1 MHRER
6 SYTHKNKEDILTN
19 PKDSESIIKDGKEV
33 FNFFFFFFPKDLIA
47 MELFYKAVTFR
58 NLG

>member
-1 MHRER
+1 MHPER

-33 FNFFFFFFPKDLIA
+33 FNFFFFFPQRPNCYGIVL
-47 MELFYKAVTFR
+47 
-58 NLG
+58 

>member
-1 MHRER
+1 MHPER

-33 FNFFFFFFPKDLIA
+33 FNFFFFFFPQRPNCYGIVL
-47 MELFYKAVTFR
+47 
-58 NLG
+58 